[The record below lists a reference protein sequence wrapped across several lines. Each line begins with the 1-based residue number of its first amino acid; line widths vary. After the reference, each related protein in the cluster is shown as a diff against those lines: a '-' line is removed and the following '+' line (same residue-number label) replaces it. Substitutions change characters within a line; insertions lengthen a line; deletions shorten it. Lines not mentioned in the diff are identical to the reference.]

1 MRFCLSASSVF
12 GTNALVLKNQSV
24 TNPDY
29 KLKNDTVS
37 DNLII
42 EFLVIMIP
50 NRVIGETTIIII
62 FIVWEIDRSRIVI
75 LLFLAIS
82 K

>member
-1 MRFCLSASSVF
+1 MIKARYFLRWLF
-12 GTNALVLKNQSV
+12 
-24 TNPDY
+24 
-29 KLKNDTVS
+29 S

-62 FIVWEIDRSRIVI
+62 FIVWEIDRSRIII
-75 LLFLAIS
+75 LFFLAIS